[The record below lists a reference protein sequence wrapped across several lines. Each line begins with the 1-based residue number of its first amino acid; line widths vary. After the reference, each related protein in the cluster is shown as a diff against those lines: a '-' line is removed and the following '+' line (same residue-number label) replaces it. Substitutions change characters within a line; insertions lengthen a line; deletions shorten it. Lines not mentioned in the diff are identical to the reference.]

1 MITNDAMNEAVD
13 FVIVGSGG
21 GSMCAALLL
30 RAAGKS
36 VLILEK
42 AELVGGTTATSGGVM
57 WIPNNRFM
65 KSAGIHDSVE
75 DAVRYLDAIVG
86 QSADMSADMPGANS
100 KRRRTYVE
108 EATQM
113 VDFLVSQGIKLRRIP
128 SWPDY
133 YKAPGESVPGRT
145 VVAELFDLNQLG
157 EWKAKLRPGFLPLPA
172 NLDEAMQLPLF
183 KRQWAAKKVL
193 FRVIGRAIADKFTG
207 RQRATAGQALQAQML
222 HAALKAGV
230 EIRLNSGVRH
240 LIVDGDRVTGAVA
253 QKNGAEWRVGA
264 RLGVLIN
271 AGGFARNQRM
281 LDQYIPGTS
290 TEWSNV
296 IAEDTGDMIE
306 EGLRI
311 SAAIA
316 QMSERIG
323 TQIVL
328 PPGNPRIKPTMTSDA
343 AKPHCITVDQSGT
356 RYMNEAGSSVEF
368 CRKMFERNRQV
379 PAVPSWMVFD
389 SQYVNTYMLAGTM
402 PGPKKP
408 QSWFDEKFLRKG
420 ATLDELATACDVDA
434 GKLRA
439 SVERFNG
446 FARAGRDEDF
456 HRGEH
461 AYEQWLGDPLREPSK
476 SLGPIEQGPFYALQL
491 FPGDVSTFG
500 GLVTDEHSRVLRA
513 NGSAIEGLYA
523 TGTSTA
529 SVMGRVEPGAGG
541 SVGPSFTWGYVAAK
555 HALDASNALRT
566 TSPLQA
572 TDSAPGARHVS

>member
-1 MITNDAMNEAVD
+1 MNETFD
-13 FVIVGSGG
+13 FVVVGSGG
-21 GSMCAALLL
+21 GSMTAALLL
-30 RAAGKS
+30 RTAGKS
-36 VLILEK
+36 VAILEK
-42 AELVGGTTATSGGVM
+42 SDLVGGTTATSGGVL

-65 KSAGIHDSVE
+65 KGDGVRDSAE
-75 DAVRYLDAIVG
+75 DAVKYLDAVVG
-86 QSADMSADMPGANS
+86 DSPDTPGAS
-100 KRRRTYVE
+100 RARRLTYVE
-108 EATQM
+108 EAPRM
-113 VDFLVSQGIKLRRIP
+113 IDFLVSQGIKLRRIP

-133 YKAPGESVPGRT
+133 YPAPGESVAGRA

-183 KRQWAAKKVL
+183 KRTWAAKKVL
-193 FRVIGRAIADKFTG
+193 FRVLGRAIGDKFKG

-230 EIRLNSGVRH
+230 EIRLNAAVKQ
-240 LIVDGDRVTGAVA
+240 LIVDGGRVTGVVT
-253 QKNGAEWRVGA
+253 QKDGVEWRVGA

-290 TEWSNV
+290 AEWSNV

-311 SAAIA
+311 GAAIA

-323 TQIVL
+323 TQVVL
-328 PPGNPRIKPTMTSDA
+328 PPGNPRIKPTMTNDVS
-343 AKPHCITVDQSGT
+343 KPHTLTVDQTGV

-368 CRKMFERNRQV
+368 CRKMLERHQQA

-389 SQYVNTYMLAGTM
+389 TQYVGTYMLAGTM
-402 PGPKKP
+402 PGAKKP

-420 ATLDELATACDVDA
+420 DTLEELAKACGMDA
-434 GKLRA
+434 SKLRA

-446 FARAGRDEDF
+446 FARKGRDEDF

-461 AYEQWLGDPLREPSK
+461 AYEQWLGDPLRATSK
-476 SLGPIEQGPFYALQL
+476 SLGPVEQGPFYALQL

-500 GLVTDEHSRVLRA
+500 GLVTDEHARVLRPD
-513 NGSAIEGLYA
+513 GSTIEGLYA

-529 SVMGRVEPGAGG
+529 SVMGKIEPGAGG
-541 SVGPSFTWGYVAAK
+541 SVGPSFTWGYIAAK
-555 HALDASNALRT
+555 HALQASAAVANTAQNA
-566 TSPLQA
+566 A
-572 TDSAPGARHVS
+572 TDSARTRARDVSRG